1 MTRLT
6 SRDYLM
12 AAALAACVGAAGL
25 AYEWYQ
31 NRPRFA
37 LEQSQLILEALPT
50 GQEQE
55 AVYRI
60 HNLTGNVLRIVGAES
75 G

>member
-1 MTRLT
+1 MKLT
-6 SRDYLM
+6 LRDLGF
-12 AAALAACVGAAGL
+12 AAVIVSIVGGIGL
-25 AYEWYQ
+25 VYDWYQ

-37 LEQSQLILEALPT
+37 IEQTQLVLEALPT

-60 HNLTGNVLRIVGAES
+60 HNLTGNVMRIVGAES

>member
-1 MTRLT
+1 MKLT
-6 SRDYLM
+6 FRDLGFVVTI
-12 AAALAACVGAAGL
+12 ATLVGAAGWG
-25 AYEWYQ
+25 YRWYQ

-37 LEQSQLILEALPT
+37 IEQAQLVLEALPA
-50 GQEQE
+50 GQENE

-60 HNLTGNVLRIVGAES
+60 HNMTGNVMRIVSAES